1 MTTTGGGVL
10 TKTNLLIEKIERSGL
25 KINYL
30 ANLLGISRT
39 SIRNKINNRT
49 AFKVSEM
56 QQLSQALN
64 LSDDEM
70 KLIFFTTE

>member
-1 MTTTGGGVL
+1 M